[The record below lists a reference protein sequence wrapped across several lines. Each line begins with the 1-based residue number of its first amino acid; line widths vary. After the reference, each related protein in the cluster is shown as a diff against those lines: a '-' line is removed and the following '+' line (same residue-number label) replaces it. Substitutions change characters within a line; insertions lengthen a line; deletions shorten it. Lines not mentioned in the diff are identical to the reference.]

1 MSVISVYVLSELW
14 IKIAPRLVVYI
25 ITADGIVLQIV
36 YQFPDIQKA
45 VAISIR
51 RGVAGSVEVP
61 YSSSFQTHLSEG
73 AEVVASVASTHFV
86 EIAAMRRNKMASV
99 LNGDMTVE
107 GKGAMSSL
115 VLKKFMDNFDDSAT
129 PFQAPL

>member
-1 MSVISVYVLSELW
+1 M
-14 IKIAPRLVVYI
+14 
-25 ITADGIVLQIV
+25 

-61 YSSSFQTHLSEG
+61 FSSSFQTHLSEG

-129 PFQAPL
+129 PFQAPI